1 MNFNWIAFGNCIV
14 AAALLCAVAAICIYA
29 LRILGRKHS
38 SFLVV
43 FTAFSVVATINA
55 QKVNNI
61 LTGFTGLTGLGGV
74 NFGVLNSA
82 DSLEVDHTA
91 ISQSIANRRDV
102 TDADIARGW
111 KIESVATNALSY

>member
-14 AAALLCAVAAICIYA
+14 AAALLCAIAAICIYA
-29 LRILGRKHS
+29 LRILGKKPI

-61 LTGFTGLTGLGGV
+61 STGFTGLTGLGGV
-74 NFGVLNSA
+74 NLGFLNSA

-91 ISQSIANRRDV
+91 TSQTIATLLDV
-102 TDADIARGW
+102 SDTDIARGW
-111 KIESVATNALSY
+111 KIESVVTNAV

>member
-38 SFLVV
+38 SCLVV

-55 QKVNNI
+55 QKVNNL

-74 NFGVLNSA
+74 NLGALNSA
-82 DSLEVDHTA
+82 DSLEVNHTA
-91 ISQSIANRRDV
+91 TSQSIANRRDV
-102 TDADIARGW
+102 SDTDIARGW
-111 KIESVATNALSY
+111 EVESVATNAVSC

>member
-1 MNFNWIAFGNCIV
+1 MNWIAFGNCIV

-29 LRILGRKHS
+29 LRILGKKHS

-55 QKVNNI
+55 QKVNNL

-91 ISQSIANRRDV
+91 TSQSMANRRDV
-102 TDADIARGW
+102 SDTDIARGW
-111 KIESVATNALSY
+111 KIESVATNALSC

>member
-29 LRILGRKHS
+29 LRILGKKPI

-43 FTAFSVVATINA
+43 FIVFSVAATINA

-74 NFGVLNSA
+74 NFGVLNSS
-82 DSLEVDHTA
+82 DSLMVDIAVT
-91 ISQSIANRRDV
+91 SQSIATLRDV

-111 KIESVATNALSY
+111 KIESVVTNALSY